1 MMDLLSER
9 SGARYN
15 DRPRRDPSPVP
26 SLMAIYLIVLT
37 CALIH
42 AGFGGAKVAL
52 PLHALHLGVDAFTVG
67 VMMALWALCPML
79 IALYVGKLVDRVGAR
94 VPMLAGAIGVAVAIL
109 VPFVFP
115 GMVGLYV
122 MALAVGT
129 AFQFF
134 FVPIQGITG
143 ALGGPEDRARNYSLL
158 AIGFSIASFLGPLI
172 AGFSIDYLGYR
183 MAYLVLAV
191 WVAVAALLL
200 FFKGHLLPRAPATG
214 AQSKK
219 SSSFDLLRDGR
230 LRDALVAS
238 GLISIAWDLYL
249 FYFPIYG
256 HSIGLS
262 ASVIGMVISAFALAV
277 FAIRVVLPRLVRQ
290 WSEFQI
296 LLYAIGFAG
305 AVFLLF
311 PLFRDPWLLAA
322 ASFLL
327 GLGCGVG
334 QPMSMSLIY
343 GLAPPGRAS
352 EGAGLR
358 VTFNHFT
365 HLVVPLAFGGIG
377 TAFGFG
383 PVFVS
388 CSALLIGSS
397 WYGHYTGRRNKP

>member
-1 MMDLLSER
+1 
-9 SGARYN
+9 
-15 DRPRRDPSPVP
+15 
-26 SLMAIYLIVLT
+26 MAIYLIVAT

-42 AGFGGAKVAL
+42 AGFAGAKVVL
-52 PLHALHLGVDAFTVG
+52 PLHALHLGLEPFTVG
-67 VMMALWALCPML
+67 VMVALWALCPML
-79 IALYVGKLVDRVGAR
+79 IALYVGKLVDRVGPR
-94 VPMLAGAIGVAVAIL
+94 KPMLAGTAGVVVALL
-109 VPFVFP
+109 VPFCFP
-115 GMVGLYV
+115 GIVALYV

-134 FVPIQGITG
+134 FVPTQGITG

-172 AGFSIDYLGYR
+172 AGFSIDYLGFR
-183 MAYLVLAV
+183 LAYLMLA
-191 WVAVAALLL
+191 APAAAALVLL
-200 FFKGHLLPRAPATG
+200 AWKGRLLPKAAVRTG
-214 AQSKK
+214 KEEKK
-219 SSSFDLLRDGR
+219 GSSFDLLRDGK
-230 LRDALVAS
+230 LRDAIIAS

-262 ASVIGMVISAFALAV
+262 ASVIGIVISAFAFAV
-277 FAIRVVLPRLVRQ
+277 FAIRVSLPTLTRH
-290 WSEFQI
+290 WGEFQI
-296 LLYAIGFAG
+296 LLFAIGFAG

-343 GLAPPGRAS
+343 SLSPAGRSS

-358 VTFNHFT
+358 VMFNHFT
-365 HLVVPLAFGGIG
+365 HLVVPIAFGGIG
-377 TAFGFG
+377 TIFGFA

-388 CSALLIGSS
+388 CSALLIGGS
-397 WYGHYTGRRNKP
+397 WYGHFNERRTARGAKA

>member
-1 MMDLLSER
+1 M
-9 SGARYN
+9 
-15 DRPRRDPSPVP
+15 RPPRFAMP
-26 SLMAIYLIVLT
+26 IYLIVLS
-37 CALIH
+37 CVLVH

-52 PLHALHLGVDAFTVG
+52 PLHALNLGVDPFTVG

-79 IALYVGKLVDRVGAR
+79 IALYVGKLVDRVGPR
-94 VPMLAGAIGVAVAIL
+94 VPMVGGTLGVMVALLVPYFFPGVAA
-109 VPFVFP
+109 
-115 GMVGLYV
+115 LYV

-134 FVPIQGITG
+134 FVPAQGITG

-158 AIGFSIASFLGPLI
+158 AVGFSIASFLGPLI

-183 MAYLVLAV
+183 AAYLALASC
-191 WVAVAALLL
+191 VAAAVLLL
-200 FFKGHLLPRAPATG
+200 WLKGGLLPKAAVRTG
-214 AQSKK
+214 EEPKK
-219 SSSFDLLRDGR
+219 SSSFELLRNGR
-230 LRDALVAS
+230 LRDAIVAS
-238 GLISIAWDLYL
+238 GLISIAWDLYQ

-262 ASVIGMVISAFALAV
+262 ASVIGMVISTFAIAV
-277 FAIRVVLPRLVRQ
+277 FAIRLALPSLVRR
-290 WSEFQI
+290 WGEFGI

-305 AVFLLF
+305 AVFVLF
-311 PLFRDPWLLAA
+311 PFFRDPYLLAL

-343 GLAPPGRAS
+343 SLSPPGRAS

-358 VTFNHFT
+358 VMFNHFM

-377 TAFGFG
+377 TAFGFT

-388 CSALLIGSS
+388 CSALLLGSS
-397 WYGHYTGRRNKP
+397 YYGHLVERQSARSRP

>member
-1 MMDLLSER
+1 M
-9 SGARYN
+9 
-15 DRPRRDPSPVP
+15 P
-26 SLMAIYLIVLT
+26 IYLIVLT
-37 CALIH
+37 CVLIH

-52 PLHALHLGVDAFTVG
+52 PLYALHLGVDPFTVG

-79 IALYVGKLVDRVGAR
+79 IALYVGRLVDRVGPR
-94 VPMLAGAIGVAVAIL
+94 VPMIAGTIGVVAALL
-109 VPFVFP
+109 VPYFFAGVAA
-115 GMVGLYV
+115 LYV
-122 MALAVGT
+122 MALVVGT

-134 FVPIQGITG
+134 FVPAQGITG

-158 AIGFSIASFLGPLI
+158 AVGFSIASFLGPLI

-183 MAYLVLAV
+183 MAYLMLATCPFLAV
-191 WVAVAALLL
+191 ILLC
-200 FFKGHLLPRAPATG
+200 FKSGLLPKAAIG
-214 AQSKK
+214 AGEGGKK
-219 SSSFDLLRDGR
+219 GSSFGLLRNPK
-230 LRDALVAS
+230 LRDAIVAS
-238 GLISIAWDLYL
+238 GLISVAWDLYL

-262 ASVIGMVISAFALAV
+262 ASAIGTIISSFAVSV
-277 FAIRVVLPRLVRQ
+277 FAIRLALPSLAKR

-305 AVFLLF
+305 AVFMLF
-311 PLFRDPWLLAA
+311 PLFRDPYLLALT
-322 ASFLL
+322 SFLL

-343 GLAPPGRAS
+343 GLSPPGRAS

-383 PVFVS
+383 PVFFS
-388 CSALLIGSS
+388 CSAVLIGGSGFGY
-397 WYGHYTGRRNKP
+397 WVDRRSARSAS

>member
-1 MMDLLSER
+1 M
-9 SGARYN
+9 
-15 DRPRRDPSPVP
+15 P
-26 SLMAIYLIVLT
+26 IYLIVAS
-37 CALIH
+37 CVLIH

-52 PLHALHLGVDAFTVG
+52 PLHALNLGVDPFTVG

-79 IALYVGKLVDRVGAR
+79 IALYVGKLVDRVGPR
-94 VPMLAGAIGVAVAIL
+94 VPMLVGTIGVVAALL
-109 VPFVFP
+109 VPYFFP
-115 GMVGLYV
+115 GIAALYV
-122 MALAVGT
+122 MALVVGT

-134 FVPIQGITG
+134 FVPVQGITG

-183 MAYLVLAV
+183 LVYLMLAACPFLAV
-191 WVAVAALLL
+191 LLLL
-200 FFKGHLLPRAPATG
+200 FKGGLLPKAAVG
-214 AQSKK
+214 ADEGGKK
-219 SSSFDLLRDGR
+219 GSSFDLLRNSK
-230 LRDALVAS
+230 LRDAIIAS
-238 GLISIAWDLYL
+238 GLISVAWDLYL

-262 ASVIGMVISAFALAV
+262 ASAIGTIISSFAAAV
-277 FAIRVVLPRLVRQ
+277 FTIRVALPSLARRL
-290 WSEFQI
+290 SEFQI

-311 PLFRDPWLLAA
+311 PLFRDPYLLAL

-343 GLAPPGRAS
+343 SLSPPGRAS

-377 TAFGFG
+377 TAFGFA
-383 PVFVS
+383 PVFFS
-388 CSALLIGSS
+388 CSAVLIGGS
-397 WYGHYTGRRNKP
+397 WYGHFSVRRSARSVP

>member
-1 MMDLLSER
+1 MTIT
-9 SGARYN
+9 
-15 DRPRRDPSPVP
+15 V
-26 SLMAIYLIVLT
+26 IVLS
-37 CALIH
+37 CVLIH
-42 AGFGGAKVAL
+42 AGFSGAKVAL
-52 PLHALHLGVDAFTVG
+52 PLHALSLGMDAFSVG
-67 VMMALWALCPML
+67 VIMALMALCPML
-79 IALYVGKLVDRVGAR
+79 IALYVGRLVDRVGAR
-94 VPMLAGAIGVAVAIL
+94 VPMLAGTVVVVVALL
-109 VPFVFP
+109 VPYVFP
-115 GMVGLYV
+115 TVPALYV
-122 MALAVGT
+122 MALVVGT
-129 AFQFF
+129 AFQFY
-134 FVPIQGITG
+134 FVPVQGITG
-143 ALGGPEDRARNYSLL
+143 ALGGPEDRARNYSIL

-183 MAYLVLAV
+183 NAYLMLAV
-191 WVAVAALLL
+191 CPFLAALLL
-200 FFKGHLLPRAPATG
+200 GIKGHLLPRAAPAKAG
-214 AQSKK
+214 EKK
-219 SSSFDLLRDGR
+219 RGSSIDLLRNGR
-230 LRDALVAS
+230 LRDAIVAS

-262 ASVIGMVISAFALAV
+262 ASAIGIVISTFAMAV
-277 FAIRVVLPRLVRQ
+277 FVIRLALPGLTRR

-311 PLFRDPWLLAA
+311 PFFRDPYLLAA

-343 GLAPPGRAS
+343 SLAPPGRAS

-377 TAFGFG
+377 TAFGFV

-388 CSALLIGSS
+388 CSAVLLGGSGFGY
-397 WYGHYTGRRNKP
+397 WMDRRATGGQ

>member
-1 MMDLLSER
+1 M
-9 SGARYN
+9 
-15 DRPRRDPSPVP
+15 P
-26 SLMAIYLIVLT
+26 IYLIVAS
-37 CALIH
+37 CVLIH

-52 PLHALHLGVDAFTVG
+52 PLHALNLGVDPFTVG

-79 IALYVGKLVDRVGAR
+79 IALYVGKLVDRVGPR
-94 VPMLAGAIGVAVAIL
+94 VPMLVGTIGVVAALL
-109 VPFVFP
+109 VPYFFP
-115 GMVGLYV
+115 GIAALYV
-122 MALAVGT
+122 MALVVGT

-134 FVPIQGITG
+134 FVPVQGITG

-183 MAYLVLAV
+183 LVYLMLAACPFLAV
-191 WVAVAALLL
+191 LLLL
-200 FFKGHLLPRAPATG
+200 FKGGLLPKAAVG
-214 AQSKK
+214 ADEGGKK
-219 SSSFDLLRDGR
+219 GSSFDLLRNSK
-230 LRDALVAS
+230 LRDAIIAS
-238 GLISIAWDLYL
+238 GLISVAWDLYL

-262 ASVIGMVISAFALAV
+262 ASAIGTIISSFAAAV
-277 FAIRVVLPRLVRQ
+277 FTIRVALPSLARRL
-290 WSEFQI
+290 SEFQI

-311 PLFRDPWLLAA
+311 PLFRDPYLLAL

-343 GLAPPGRAS
+343 SLSPPGRAS

-377 TAFGFG
+377 TAFGFA
-383 PVFVS
+383 PVFFS
-388 CSALLIGSS
+388 CSAVLIGGS
-397 WYGHYTGRRNKP
+397 WYGHFSVRRSARRVP